1 MHILVIGA
9 TGFIGRHVVSCLLE
23 KGHQVTA
30 VARNPERLNEV
41 PWKDSV
47 KFISCNIHD
56 PATDIDSFGQP
67 DALIHLPWPG
77 LPYYKSL
84 LNIEE
89 TLPADYFFLKK
100 FISMG
105 IKHILVAGTCFEYG
119 LQNGCLHEELTPNP
133 VTSYGLAKDSLR
145 RYLQGLQQVYSFTLQ
160 WARLFYMY
168 GEGQHYNSLLPQLD
182 RAIDNNDPI
191 FNMSGGEQLRDY
203 MPVVETAECL
213 VKLIETPTFDGIVN
227 VCSGKPISVR
237 RLVEE
242 RIASRNASTKINRGY
257 YPYLDYE
264 PMAFWGD
271 ATKLSRILPKSNHL

>member
-1 MHILVIGA
+1 MHVLVIGA
-9 TGFIGRHVVSCLLE
+9 TGFIGRHVVTCLLQ

-30 VARNPERLNEV
+30 VARKSERLSEV
-41 PWKDSV
+41 QWRNSV
-47 KFISCNIHD
+47 RFIACNIHD
-56 PATDIDSFGQP
+56 PATDSQSFGNP
-67 DALIHLPWPG
+67 DALIHLSWPG

-84 LNIEE
+84 SNIEE

-100 FISMG
+100 LVMAG
-105 IKHILVAGTCFEYG
+105 LKHLLVAGTCFEYG

-133 VTSYGLAKDSLR
+133 VTPYGLAKDSLR
-145 RYLQGLQQVYSFTLQ
+145 RYLVAIQQLYPFCLQ
-160 WARLFYMY
+160 WTRLFFTY

-182 RAIDNNDPI
+182 RVIDNGDPV
-191 FNMSGGEQLRDY
+191 FKMSGGEQLRDY
-203 MPVVETAECL
+203 MPVEETASYL

-227 VCSGKPISVR
+227 VCSGTPISVR

-242 RIASRNASTKINRGY
+242 RIASRNASIKLNLGF

-271 ATKLSRILPKSNHL
+271 NRKLMSLINN